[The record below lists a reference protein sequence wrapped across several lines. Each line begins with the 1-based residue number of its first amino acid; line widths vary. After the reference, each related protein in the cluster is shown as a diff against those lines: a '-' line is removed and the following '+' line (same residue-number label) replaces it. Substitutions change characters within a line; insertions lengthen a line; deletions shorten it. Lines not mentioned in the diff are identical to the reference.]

1 MRKFISLFLISFSA
15 NALDLTEPSVAG
27 FISNRLQRIDS
38 MIQGCVNRQEVPG
51 AVAILVKNGRI
62 GYYKSFGL
70 ADIDSQKPMGK
81 EAMFRIAS
89 MSKLITTVAALQLY
103 EQGHY
108 NMETLLGSIL
118 PEFDQPE
125 VFVSWDEEKQTFNTE
140 PARTKIRM
148 KHLFT
153 HTSGIVY
160 PIFTNK
166 GRAGYMEAK
175 ITDAFPDGSIDL
187 AENIR

>member
-70 ADIDSQKPMGK
+70 ADIAIVVLAD
-81 EAMFRIAS
+81 
-89 MSKLITTVAALQLY
+89 
-103 EQGHY
+103 
-108 NMETLLGSIL
+108 
-118 PEFDQPE
+118 
-125 VFVSWDEEKQTFNTE
+125 TFNADSTNSFNGV
-140 PARTKIRM
+140 A
-148 KHLFT
+148 LYYVGGWAF
-153 HTSGIVY
+153 GI
-160 PIFTNK
+160 F
-166 GRAGYMEAK
+166 
-175 ITDAFPDGSIDL
+175 
-187 AENIR
+187 